1 MAVVY
6 NWLNNPVGYWLN
18 LALTS
23 VTDVGFILFVVAR
36 RSRPL
41 WPGLLGPALWG
52 WCSVHWNSWPYASD
66 EKRFGV
72 RHIVAGT
79 TS

>member
-18 LALTS
+18 LALTR

-52 WCSVHWNSWPYASD
+52 LAVVFSKLEQQAI
-66 EKRFGV
+66 R
-72 RHIVAGT
+72 A
-79 TS
+79 